1 MTPLRPN
8 NTAPKIQMGNF
19 RSPSSTNDIGFCLLP
34 SELIERIL
42 LGLALPEIIRFK
54 LVTKNIAAIISNRDF
69 VRQFNSRWGST
80 TWLFLYKK
88 RRRCDSVLDGFADQS
103 DRWFRFS
110 ISDLLKPVIFPGE
123 DLFFLTASGNLF
135 LFASNTLQSVIT
147 VNMVTN
153 TVKKIP
159 PSPLGRRGTCSWR
172 RSGMKLV
179 PGPTGSEYFRFLFAE
194 LVDNR
199 PVVFEYDSEIAKW
212 RSMEAKED
220 VRSLP
225 RVDEREGNYI
235 FLTLINRVSESVVI
249 AIKPESN
256 TPLILRPRL
265 DGRRNENRQLTVGFS
280 WGNRID
286 LLHVYGDGFMMI
298 VKSDGLDRANSGGVR
313 MLSRI
318 EMWGMGID
326 GRQWEF
332 ISELP
337 NSLMQQINKPYGVMT
352 GCLEVRNCIIKAVL
366 MSNFEGLWDIIWVCY
381 DIGRKEWKW
390 VPLPDCKMKGLNMAG
405 IAFSSGL
412 TLSCN

>member
-1 MTPLRPN
+1 
-8 NTAPKIQMGNF
+8 
-19 RSPSSTNDIGFCLLP
+19 
-34 SELIERIL
+34 
-42 LGLALPEIIRFK
+42 
-54 LVTKNIAAIISNRDF
+54 
-69 VRQFNSRWGST
+69 
-80 TWLFLYKK
+80 
-88 RRRCDSVLDGFADQS
+88 
-103 DRWFRFS
+103 
-110 ISDLLKPVIFPGE
+110 
-123 DLFFLTASGNLF
+123 
-135 LFASNTLQSVIT
+135 
-147 VNMVTN
+147 
-153 TVKKIP
+153 
-159 PSPLGRRGTCSWR
+159 
-172 RSGMKLV
+172 MKLV